1 MADLLTELNKLQSAT
16 DVTGKASRTASTKKT
31 KTKAPAPAVGQSLDA
46 LLSHLYELKHKLSLT
61 ETAETGAKSGP
72 GDLSDDDFVA
82 LAKMVEERRKDIEE
96 RQKEVYASLGRI
108 GKLLDKKF
116 PMQLPDTGPLFTSET
131 AMDALERTIA
141 MHFFRTGSFN
151 VAHTFIEESCMDT
164 LPAFHDQFVDMHRIL
179 TALAA
184 NNFEPAL
191 NWCASNR
198 AFLTSRLSTLE
209 FALHRAQFLALLL
222 SPTDPDAR
230 QTAITYSRQHFPAL
244 YAEHGPA
251 VRRLL
256 ASVLYAQSGLTGS
269 PYADLVQ
276 GPDAASLFAR
286 EYCARLGL
294 GEQVPMKVAIDIG
307 GSGAL
312 ARIEKGRKIMKDSR
326 TEWSSVDE
334 LPIEIPLPPQHRY
347 HSIFACP
354 VSKEQA
360 SEHNPAMMLEC
371 GHVVARESLSR
382 LTKGSANRVKCPYC
396 PQESDTSKALQV
408 HF

>member
-1 MADLLTELNKLQSAT
+1 AT
-16 DVTGKASRTASTKKT
+16 DITGKTSRNASTKKT

-46 LLSHLYELKHKLSLT
+46 LLSHLHGLKDKLSV
-61 ETAETGAKSGP
+61 AELAEGESKANSSALSED
-72 GDLSDDDFVA
+72 DLVSLITV
-82 LAKMVEERRKDIEE
+82 VEERRKDIEE

-116 PMQLPDTGPLFTSET
+116 PTPLPDTGPLFTSET

-151 VAHTFIEESCMDT
+151 ESCMNT
-164 LPAFHDQFVDMHRIL
+164 PPAFHDQFVDMHRIL

-184 NNFEPAL
+184 NSFEPAL
-191 NWCASNR
+191 DWCASNR

-222 SPTDPDAR
+222 SPTDPNAR
-230 QTAITYSRQHFPAL
+230 QTAIAYSRQHFPAL

-256 ASVLYAQSGLTGS
+256 ASVLYAQPGLAGS

-312 ARIEKGRKIMKDSR
+312 ARIEKGRRIMKDSR

-360 SEHNPAMMLEC
+360 SETNPAMMLEC
-371 GHVVARESLSR
+371 GHVVAKESLSR

>member
-1 MADLLTELNKLQSAT
+1 MDLQNELSHLQSVT
-16 DVTGKASRTASTKKT
+16 DITGKIARNSAAKKS
-31 KTKAPAPAVGQSLDA
+31 KSKAPAPPIELSLDA
-46 LLSHLYELKHKLSLT
+46 LLLQMYDLRQKLDVDG
-61 ETAETGAKSGP
+61 EP
-72 GDLSDDDFVA
+72 GNVTDDDFKS
-82 LAKMVEERRKDIEE
+82 LAKAIEERRKDIDE
-96 RQKEVYASLGRI
+96 RQKEVYASLTRM

-116 PMQLPDTGPLFTSET
+116 TMPLPDTGPLFTSET
-131 AMDALERTIA
+131 AMEALERTIA

-151 VAHTFIEESCMDT
+151 VAHTFMEESCMDAP
-164 LPAFHDQFVDMHRIL
+164 PAYHTQFVDMHRIL
-179 TALAA
+179 TALSA

-191 NWCASNR
+191 IWCASNR
-198 AFLTSRLSTLE
+198 DFLISRQSTLE

-222 SPTDPDAR
+222 SPTDPNAR
-230 QTAITYSRQHFPAL
+230 QTAIAYSRQHFPAL

-256 ASVLYAQSGLTGS
+256 ACVLFAQPGLAGS
-269 PYADLVQ
+269 PYADLIQ

-334 LPIEIPLPPQHRY
+334 LPVSNLPGFWPTGSDLVYQIEIPLPPQHRY
-347 HSIFACP
+347 HSVFACP

-360 SEHNPAMMLEC
+360 SDVNPAMMLEC

-382 LTKGSANRVKCPYC
+382 LTKGAAK
-396 PQESDTSKALQV
+396 
-408 HF
+408 

>member
-1 MADLLTELNKLQSAT
+1 MDLLNELGKLQSAT
-16 DVTGKASRTASTKKT
+16 DITGKTAHTPSGKKT
-31 KTKAPAPAVGQSLDA
+31 KTKAPAPPVGQSLDA
-46 LLSHLYELKHKLSLT
+46 LLSHLHELKSKL
-61 ETAETGAKSGP
+61 ADGP
-72 GDLSDDDFVA
+72 PPSNDDYKL
-82 LAKMVEERRKDIEE
+82 LAKVVDEKKKDVEE
-96 RQKEVYASLGRI
+96 RQKEVYASLGRV

-116 PMQLPDTGPLFTSET
+116 PVQLPDTGPLFTSET
-131 AMDALERTIA
+131 AMEALERTIA

-151 VAHTFIEESCMDT
+151 VAHTFMEESCMDAP
-164 LPAFHDQFVDMHRIL
+164 PAYHDQFVDMHRIL
-179 TALAA
+179 TALSN

-191 NWCASNR
+191 TWCAANR
-198 AFLTSRLSTLE
+198 KFLTSRLSILE
-209 FALHRAQFLALLL
+209 FALHRAQFLTLLL
-222 SPTDPDAR
+222 SPTDPNAHE
-230 QTAITYSRQHFPAL
+230 TAIAYSRQHFPAL
-244 YAEHGPA
+244 YPDHAPA

-256 ASVLYAQSGLTGS
+256 TSVVFARLNPSAPGLAGS
-269 PYADLVQ
+269 PYADLTQ

-294 GEQVPMKVAIDIG
+294 GEQVPMKVAVDIG

-360 SEHNPAMMLEC
+360 SESNPAMMMEC
-371 GHVVARESLSR
+371 GHVVAKESLSR
-382 LTKGSANRVKCPYC
+382 LTKGSAGRVKCPYC
-396 PQESDTSKALQV
+396 PSESDTSKALQV
-408 HF
+408 QF

>member
-1 MADLLTELNKLQSAT
+1 MADLLAELAVLQSAT
-16 DVTGKASRTASTKKT
+16 DITGKTSRTSSTKKS
-31 KTKAPAPAVGQSLDA
+31 KSKAPAPAIGQSLDA
-46 LLSHLYELKHKLSLT
+46 LLAHLHELKHKVS
-61 ETAETGAKSGP
+61 EA
-72 GDLSDDDFVA
+72 SDDGSDTLTDEDFAA
-82 LAKMVEERRKDIEE
+82 LAKMVEEKRKDVEE
-96 RQKEVYASLGRI
+96 RQKEVYTSLGRM

-116 PMQLPDTGPLFTSET
+116 PMQLPDTGPLFTSEA

-151 VAHTFIEESCMDT
+151 VAHTFMEESCMDT
-164 LPAFHDQFVDMHRIL
+164 PPAFHDQFVDMHRIL

-191 NWCASNR
+191 GWCASNR
-198 AFLTSRLSTLE
+198 DFLTSRHSTLE

-230 QTAITYSRQHFPAL
+230 QTAIAYSRKNFPTL
-244 YAEHGPA
+244 YPEHGRA
-251 VRRLL
+251 VQRLL
-256 ASVLYAQSGLTGS
+256 TSVLYARPGLAGS

-294 GEQVPMKVAIDIG
+294 GEQLPMKVAIDIG

-360 SEHNPAMMLEC
+360 SEANPAMMLDC
-371 GHVVARESLSR
+371 GHVVAKESLSR

>member
-1 MADLLTELNKLQSAT
+1 MADLLTELSKLQSAT
-16 DVTGKASRTASTKKT
+16 DITGKASRTTSTKKT

-46 LLSHLYELKHKLSLT
+46 LLSHLHELKHKLSV
-61 ETAETGAKSGP
+61 AELAEGELQSNSS
-72 GDLSDDDFVA
+72 DLSEDDLVS
-82 LAKMVEERRKDIEE
+82 LTKVIEERRKDIEE
-96 RQKEVYASLGRI
+96 RQKEVYASLGRM

-141 MHFFRTGSFN
+141 MHFFRT
-151 VAHTFIEESCMDT
+151 
-164 LPAFHDQFVDMHRIL
+164 
-179 TALAA
+179 
-184 NNFEPAL
+184 
-191 NWCASNR
+191 
-198 AFLTSRLSTLE
+198 
-209 FALHRAQFLALLL
+209 ALLL
-222 SPTDPDAR
+222 SPTDPNAR

-256 ASVLYAQSGLTGS
+256 ASVLYAQPGLAGS

-360 SEHNPAMMLEC
+360 SETNPAMMLEC
-371 GHVVARESLSR
+371 GHVVAKESLSR